1 MLVPDLDE
9 LERQDADRFAMIGVE
24 GDRPL
29 VVEVG
34 IGDPEA
40 VQLGADDLYATDA
53 GRGLAQERTSSTQS
67 LARRT

>member
-9 LERQDADRFAMIGVE
+9 LERQDADGFAMLGVE
-24 GDRPL
+24 RDRPL

-34 IGDPEA
+34 IGDLEA
-40 VQLGADDLYATDA
+40 VQLCADDLDATDA
-53 GRGLAQERTSSTQS
+53 GLGLAQERTSSTQS